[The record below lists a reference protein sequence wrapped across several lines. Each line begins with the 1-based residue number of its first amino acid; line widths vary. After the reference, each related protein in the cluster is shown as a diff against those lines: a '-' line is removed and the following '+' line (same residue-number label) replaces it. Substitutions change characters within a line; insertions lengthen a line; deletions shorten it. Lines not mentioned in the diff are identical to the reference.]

1 MFKYISSKALIL
13 NVILSFLYFKLYN
26 AFNGLV
32 CNFNESNN
40 PWNFKLKFV
49 CYVMRNLT
57 ECSKIHNGMLCCAL
71 KFEQT
76 NTRVQK
82 SSKHFYVKRFKLKKN
97 PNSILCKKCTCINTY
112 VLKTVIDVM
121 KHFFFLVS
129 NKFF

>member
-26 AFNGLV
+26 AINGLV

-49 CYVMRNLT
+49 SYVMRNLT

-82 SSKHFYVKRFKLKKN
+82 SSKHFYVKRFKLKKK
-97 PNSILCKKCTCINTY
+97 P
-112 VLKTVIDVM
+112 
-121 KHFFFLVS
+121 
-129 NKFF
+129 KFYSLQKMYLY